1 MTIRR
6 YSGPTRTEVV
16 GEYRIWLS
24 EQPNED
30 FHRRFDQLAQADGA
44 KPLRLSLEKNAATFT
59 FVSSGDLKSDLQ
71 VIDRLLQEASR

>member
-30 FHRRFDQLAQADGA
+30 FRRRFDQLAQDDGA
-44 KPLRLSLEKNAATFT
+44 KPLRLSLQKNASTFT
-59 FVSSGDLKSDLQ
+59 FVISGDLKSDLQ

>member
-1 MTIRR
+1 VTIRR

-30 FHRRFDQLAQADGA
+30 FRRRFDQLAQADGA